1 MKVSEISPKQV
12 KEYLKEEEISD
23 EKVKE
28 LLNASIQYI
37 MSYTGLSAEQ
47 MDAHE
52 EFWIAV
58 MILCQDMLDN
68 RSLYVDKDNINHT
81 VQTILDMHSIN
92 LL

>member
-28 LLNASIQYI
+28 LLSTSMQYI
-37 MSYTGLSAEQ
+37 MSYTGLSKEQ
-47 MDAHE
+47 IDTHE
-52 EFWIAV
+52 EFCLAV

-68 RSLYVDKDNINHT
+68 RSLYVDKDNINYT
-81 VQTILDMHSIN
+81 VKTILDMHSIN

>member
-47 MDAHE
+47 MGE
-52 EFWIAV
+52 EFWIAA

-81 VQTILDMHSIN
+81 VKTILDMHSIN

>member
-37 MSYTGLSAEQ
+37 MSYT
-47 MDAHE
+47 D
-52 EFWIAV
+52 
-58 MILCQDMLDN
+58 
-68 RSLYVDKDNINHT
+68 
-81 VQTILDMHSIN
+81 
-92 LL
+92 